1 MAITRKTFEDLRSN
15 PPRLDTAE
23 RARLDG
29 MTLED
34 IERNALEDR
43 DNPPTSEEELA
54 RAVAA
59 RAVRRA
65 RQRTGL
71 SQAKFAERFQIN
83 LARLKDWEQGRF
95 MPDTVALAAS
105 ARSPPRRGP
114 ARKHNDPNPSY
125 YLTNRF
131 GLSKTSDFAQRHQ
144 GGCIDG

>member
-15 PPRLDTAE
+15 PPRLDPAE

-29 MTLED
+29 MALED

-43 DNPPTSEEELA
+43 DSPSASEEELA

-95 MPDTVALAAS
+95 MPDTVALAYLKVIESDPEAV
-105 ARSPPRRGP
+105 AR
-114 ARKHNDPNPSY
+114 ALD
-125 YLTNRF
+125 
-131 GLSKTSDFAQRHQ
+131 AA
-144 GGCIDG
+144 

>member
-15 PPRLDTAE
+15 PPRLNAAE

-29 MTLED
+29 MTRED
-34 IERNALEDR
+34 IERSALEDR

-65 RQRTGL
+65 RQCSGL
-71 SQAKFAERFQIN
+71 SQAKFAERFRIN

-95 MPDTVALAAS
+95 MPDTAALAYLKVIERDPEAV
-105 ARSPPRRGP
+105 AR
-114 ARKHNDPNPSY
+114 ALD
-125 YLTNRF
+125 T
-131 GLSKTSDFAQRHQ
+131 A
-144 GGCIDG
+144 

>member
-1 MAITRKTFEDLRSN
+1 MAITRKTLEDLRSN
-15 PPRLDTAE
+15 PPRLNAAD
-23 RARLDG
+23 RARLDA
-29 MTLED
+29 MTPEE

-43 DNPPTSEEELA
+43 DNPPATEEELA

-95 MPDTVALAAS
+95 MLGSVALAYLKVIESDPEAV
-105 ARSPPRRGP
+105 ARAPD
-114 ARKHNDPNPSY
+114 A
-125 YLTNRF
+125 
-131 GLSKTSDFAQRHQ
+131 A
-144 GGCIDG
+144 